1 MSCNRMEAK
10 HFVMRDPILS
20 QHRNAVSEPRL
31 SLDAQAQIG
40 LRLRIILTGDAEP
53 TPDRLQAL
61 LAQIDAQL
69 TTSEVD

>member
-10 HFVMRDPILS
+10 NFVTREPILS
-20 QHRNAVSEPRL
+20 HHRNGACEPRL

-40 LRLRIILTGDAEP
+40 RRLRIILTGDAEP
-53 TPDRLQAL
+53 TPDRLQTL